1 MRFFA
6 FSAVLVALLICL
18 LVWADN
24 KEIAAAKAC
33 IAVDGVPV
41 RSLADFV
48 CIRKDAVLK
57 GEL

>member
-1 MRFFA
+1 VRFFTFCA
-6 FSAVLVALLICL
+6 ALVALLICL
-18 LVWADN
+18 LLWADG
-24 KEIAAAKAC
+24 EEYAAAKAC